1 MGDSFTD
8 WKTLSQIEPM
18 NLEVKVKEA
27 KFN

>member
-1 MGDSFTD
+1 MGDSFTG